1 MTVCEKET
9 SYAECVT
16 ASFEVS
22 LQLSGR
28 RGRETGKE
36 TDRRGEEERGDGEII
51 GQRDWARGARG
62 REGREGEAFCARGPG
77 RGLDRLRGIRR
88 DRGLTTA
95 EGL

>member
-62 REGREGEAFCARGPG
+62 REGREGEAFCARGTWQRAG
-77 RGLDRLRGIRR
+77 QTER
-88 DRGLTTA
+88 DQERQRTYNS
-95 EGL
+95 